1 MKPLFTGLMT
11 GSILL
16 LNTIIGIVP
25 MMLIALLKLLVP
37 VRRFRRRC
45 SIAVTW
51 IAEIWA
57 EAARQ
62 MFARLTRIQ
71 WQVSPLPPLDRDQSY
86 LLICNHQSWVDIPA
100 LVQVFN
106 RRIPFYKFFI
116 KQQLIW
122 VPLLGFA
129 FWALEFPFMRR
140 YSKELLAKKPHLR
153 GKDLAATRKACDK
166 FRDMPVTLINFP
178 EGTRFTPTKHAHQQS
193 PYQRLLKPKAGGIAF
208 VLNSMGDQ
216 IDHILDVTVHYPD
229 GVPSFVDLLCGR
241 IRAVHIE
248 VDKIPVEAEWRQRD
262 YQADDAYRERFQQWV
277 SDLWQRKDKRLQELD
292 REAALKQGA

>member
-1 MKPLFTGLMT
+1 MKSLLTGLMT

-16 LNTIIGIVP
+16 LNTVVGIIP
-25 MMLIALLKLLVP
+25 MMLIAVLKLLVP
-37 VRRFRRRC
+37 IRSFRRRC
-45 SIAVTW
+45 SLAVMW
-51 IAEIWA
+51 IAEVWA

-71 WQVSPLPPLDRDQSY
+71 WQVDPLPPLDRNQSY
-86 LLICNHQSWVDIPA
+86 LLVCNHQSWVDIPA

-106 RRIPFYKFFI
+106 RKVPFYKFFL

-129 FWALEFPFMRR
+129 FWALEFPFMKR
-140 YSKELLAKKPHLR
+140 YSKEVLDRKPHLR
-153 GKDLAATRKACDK
+153 GKDLEATRKACDR

-178 EGTRFTPTKHAHQQS
+178 EGTRFTRAKHDRQQS

-216 IDHILDVTVHYPD
+216 IDHILDVTIHYPD
-229 GVPSFVDLLCGR
+229 GVPTFIDLLCGR
-241 IRAVHIE
+241 VRSVHIE
-248 VDKIPVEAEWRQRD
+248 VSRIPVEEEWRVRD
-262 YQADDAYRERFQQWV
+262 YQSDEEYRERFQQWV
-277 SDLWQRKDKRLQELD
+277 SELWKRKDERLLELD
-292 REAALKQGA
+292 RQVS